1 MAMGSKTNIQTSWNS
16 SKNTHGC
23 MFSRRKNKENNLE
36 VTCWNH
42 PNLIP
47 HTVALSILILQRF
60 NSTHLHRINGTIS
73 MFRDQRFDSLLKWF
87 TSLIQTFNIYSINI
101 QHQEAA
107 AADIFPSPH
116 SPAVLLGKDR
126 KPCSAINM
134 AGMSLVPQGQQHVDT
149 KASKFSPRTHQRI
162 VFTIVGDPFGPPPFW
177 T

>member
-1 MAMGSKTNIQTSWNS
+1 MGACSQEGKTKKTIW
-16 SKNTHGC
+16 KLC
-23 MFSRRKNKENNLE
+23 
-36 VTCWNH
+36 TCWNH

-47 HTVALSILILQRF
+47 HTVALSILILQRS
-60 NSTHLHRINGTIS
+60 NSTHLHRINGTIL